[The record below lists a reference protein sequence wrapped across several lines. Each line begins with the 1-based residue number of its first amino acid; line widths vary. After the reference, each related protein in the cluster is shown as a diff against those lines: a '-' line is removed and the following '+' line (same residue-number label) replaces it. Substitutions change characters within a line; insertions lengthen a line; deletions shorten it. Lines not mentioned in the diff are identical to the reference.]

1 MSTDLYP
8 RAATVRLTSNQIGL
22 FTSSSSGGE
31 VDLRQE
37 MDATL
42 YGSVYEI
49 AKGRPVV
56 LRRMRLTPAGQLIPC
71 ACTDPLTGEPDR
83 DTKCAYCFG
92 ERFLWDEVWITAYK
106 MEVSS
111 QEGFARKPQPNE
123 PGVSITP
130 LVFFYMDYTVQ
141 PSKYDKI
148 VEMKLDI
155 EGNIVVPITRE
166 AIFQIATA
174 EDFRSDNG
182 RVEYWRCAVN
192 EESVRS
198 TWE

>member
-1 MSTDLYP
+1 MSFDPYP
-8 RAATVRLTSNQIGL
+8 RGSVIRTTSDSTGL
-22 FTSSSSGGE
+22 YTSTSSGGE

-37 MDATL
+37 MDSTL
-42 YGSVYEI
+42 YGSATEI

-56 LRRMRLTPAGQLIPC
+56 LRRMRHTAAGLLIPC
-71 ACTDPLTGEPDR
+71 ACTSSLTGEPDR
-83 DTKCAYCFG
+83 DTKCKYCWG
-92 ERFLWDEVWITAYK
+92 ERFLWDEEWITVYK
-106 MEVSS
+106 MSVSS
-111 QEGFARKPQPNE
+111 QEGFTRKPQANE

-130 LVFFYMDYTVQ
+130 LVFFYLEYTVE
-141 PSKYDKI
+141 PTIFDKI

-155 EGNIVVPITRE
+155 EGAVVVPITRE
-166 AIFQIATA
+166 AVFQIATA

>member
-1 MSTDLYP
+1 MVNELYP
-8 RAATVRLTSNQIGL
+8 RTSSVRLTSDQTGL

-37 MDATL
+37 MDSTL
-42 YGSVYEI
+42 YGSVTEI
-49 AKGRPVV
+49 AKGRPIV
-56 LRRMRLTPAGQLIPC
+56 LRRMRRTSAGQLIEC
-71 ACTDPLTGEPDR
+71 ACVSTLTGEPDQ
-83 DTKCAYCFG
+83 DTKCPYCWG
-92 ERFLWDEVWITAYK
+92 ERYLWDEEWVTAYK
-106 MEVSS
+106 MQVSS

-130 LVFFYMDYTVQ
+130 LVFFYMDYTIAPTQ
-141 PSKYDKI
+141 DDKI
-148 VEMKLDI
+148 VEVKLDL
-155 EGNIVVPITRE
+155 EGNVVIPITRE
-166 AIFQIATA
+166 AIYQIATA